1 MNWDESLFH
10 AMNGLAGKSETLDWV
25 MYEASQEGN
34 LVLPVLLALGYWVWW
49 RWREAVI
56 GAPSLGLLVGF
67 GDFIGGQLKWWI
79 GRPRPCQV
87 LENLNELVGCGGT
100 LSMPSNHALNSAI
113 AASFIYRLYPQSG
126 WICWPLVGLIGV
138 SRVYMGAHY
147 FTDVLV
153 GWVIG
158 GFLGVG
164 TGWLILKWPYF
175 RQP

>member
-87 LENLNELVGCGGT
+87 LENLNELVGC
-100 LSMPSNHALNSAI
+100 S
-113 AASFIYRLYPQSG
+113 RLVLPDPQSP
-126 WICWPLVGLIGV
+126 WMPNTC
-138 SRVYMGAHY
+138 
-147 FTDVLV
+147 
-153 GWVIG
+153 G
-158 GFLGVG
+158 GSQSPMASPISLMSED
-164 TGWLILKWPYF
+164 
-175 RQP
+175 